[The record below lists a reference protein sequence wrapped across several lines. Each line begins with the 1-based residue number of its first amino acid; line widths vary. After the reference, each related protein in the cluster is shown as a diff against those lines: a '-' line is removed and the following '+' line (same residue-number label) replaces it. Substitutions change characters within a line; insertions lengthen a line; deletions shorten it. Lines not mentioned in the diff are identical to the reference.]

1 MTLEEQR
8 ALGTAARNLS
18 NLLLSGGKIDE
29 MNVVLS
35 IREMMTFTLP
45 LFRDGLLPLTPR
57 RIPELPLPPI
67 PRRKPPAP

>member
-18 NLLLSGGKIDE
+18 NLLLSGGKIDD

-45 LFRDGLLPLTPR
+45 LFRDGLLPLT
-57 RIPELPLPPI
+57 
-67 PRRKPPAP
+67 APQATGPMIVVETDGV